1 MIFSINH
8 AMQLCCSFFN
18 IEMFVLS
25 GSAFCRKDCHHRP
38 LTTIYQTPVEFLSD
52 KIVCNCKSKPFRN
65 LYLVYLFTGTVK
77 PKPKSKSKTKS
88 KPVKKPKTKPTF
100 RTVTETLSKGGTPF
114 LKRKKRVRVD
124 KNDEHNRTSHS
135 TSS

>member
-1 MIFSINH
+1 MLLLFQYRNVCIVR
-8 AMQLCCSFFN
+8 LCF
-18 IEMFVLS
+18 LQK
-25 GSAFCRKDCHHRP
+25 GLPPPP

-77 PKPKSKSKTKS
+77 PKPKSKSKSKS
-88 KPVKKPKTKPTF
+88 KPVKKPKTKKPTF

-135 TSS
+135 TYVVNLDLFLN